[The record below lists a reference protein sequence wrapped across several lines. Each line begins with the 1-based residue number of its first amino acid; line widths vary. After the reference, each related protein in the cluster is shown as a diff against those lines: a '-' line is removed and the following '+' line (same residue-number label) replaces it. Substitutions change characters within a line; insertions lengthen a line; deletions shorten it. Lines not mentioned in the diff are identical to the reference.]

1 MFQVGQNGQWMIEN
15 SQERKKKRRDE
26 EAPESQ
32 DRTQV
37 PVNMPSVSLSV
48 HMTS

>member
-15 SQERKKKRRDE
+15 SQECKKRRDE
-26 EAPESQ
+26 KAPESQ

-37 PVNMPSVSLSV
+37 SVNMPSVRLSV